1 MDGTLLRGSS
11 AGLEIARVLGL
22 VEEFTEL
29 EADLVR
35 GVVDPPGYAVRAF
48 ALWERLVAAQVET
61 AFAAA
66 PWLGGIRE
74 VWADIRERGEYCAVV
89 SLSPSFFVSRLL
101 EWGAHEVRASVFPD
115 VPFGEAELD
124 LAGILLP
131 ESKVL
136 VADELC
142 ARFGVTREACV
153 AYGDSLGDAPLF
165 AAAGTAV
172 AVNADEGVRALARF
186 AYTGTDLREAYA
198 LVR

>member
-11 AGLEIARVLGL
+11 AGLEIARVLGV

-29 EADLVR
+29 EADLAR
-35 GVVDPPGYAVRAF
+35 GAIDPPGYAARAF
-48 ALWERLVAAQVET
+48 GWWERLAVEQVAA
-61 AFAAA
+61 AFEAA

-74 VWADIRERGEYCAVV
+74 VWADIRRRGEYCAVV
-89 SLSPSFFVSRLL
+89 SLSPSFFVRRLL

-115 VPFGEAELD
+115 VPFAGAELD
-124 LAGILLP
+124 LSGILLP

-142 ARFGVTREACV
+142 ARYGVTRDACV

-165 AAAGTAV
+165 AATGLAV
-172 AVNADEGVRALARF
+172 AVNAPEPVRELARF